1 MTHVRIRFAI
11 KTSDDLPA
19 VNSFQNIIYC
29 ALCKMLLGLKI
40 IIEFFLVLNG
50 NLTSTVVVV
59 YNLLLQIKHMLL
71 QVQEHRAQLV
81 VFNLQDLDAV
91 FQFRDALCGG
101 TKCLVIIRELS

>member
-1 MTHVRIRFAI
+1 MTHARIRFAI

-40 IIEFFLVLNG
+40 IIEYATLLVFNG

-59 YNLLLQIKHMLL
+59 YNLFLQIKHMLL

-91 FQFRDALCGG
+91 FQF
-101 TKCLVIIRELS
+101 